1 MFAAAVILTGL
12 FHIVCATNF
21 TISPITTTPLCYAA
35 NVADPL
41 VPGSVGAAP
50 AEIRRVAW
58 PLSSPPVNV
67 PLSINGEE
75 PVGSPEV
82 ICMTGCPTPP
92 CLPLHSCAPG
102 DLWWSAQYARG
113 AVVVAENGLLRLP
126 DTLTPPPPVM
136 AFLWETF
143 VPLPSP
149 SPTPSPSPVPSPCP
163 SLVAVAA
170 PPCVCGQPAT
180 AIAAYVFVGIL
191 GLVLIFLLYCVGMLY
206 SYTAC
211 PYCGA
216 TCRCGEAHL
225 THLKACEEHLKLFT
239 PLTQVTTVA
248 AVAASQPATQVV
260 FAAASNR
267 KLVKPVMKEA
277 ELVPLGTKERTESL
291 ESEEVTV
298 VLRPPTPPNLV
309 SIAAEEKPA
318 AT

>member
-1 MFAAAVILTGL
+1 MKLLFLTGL
-12 FHIVCATNF
+12 LAHTTATNL
-21 TISPITTTPLCYAA
+21 TISPVATTPLCYAA

-41 VPGSVGAAP
+41 VAGSVGAP
-50 AEIRRVAW
+50 VAEIRRTAW

-82 ICMTGCPTPP
+82 ICMTGCAMPP

-113 AVVVAENGLLRLP
+113 TVVVAEGDLLRLP

-136 AFLWETF
+136 AFLWDTF
-143 VPLPSP
+143 VPLPSL
-149 SPTPSPSPVPSPCP
+149 SPTPSPSPVPSSCP
-163 SLVAVAA
+163 SAAAVAVA

-180 AIAAYVFVGIL
+180 AVAAYVFVGIL
-191 GLVLIFLLYCVGMLY
+191 GLVIVFLLYCVGMLY

-211 PYCGA
+211 PYCGV

-225 THLKACEEHLKLFT
+225 AHLKECEAHLKLFA
-239 PLTQVTTVA
+239 PLTQVEV
-248 AVAASQPATQVV
+248 VPATAPTTQVV
-260 FAAASNR
+260 FAAASTR
-267 KLVKPVMKEA
+267 KLVKPIKEA
-277 ELVPLGTKERTESL
+277 ELVPLGLDARVESV

-309 SIAAEEKPA
+309 SVAEEKP
-318 AT
+318 TTT